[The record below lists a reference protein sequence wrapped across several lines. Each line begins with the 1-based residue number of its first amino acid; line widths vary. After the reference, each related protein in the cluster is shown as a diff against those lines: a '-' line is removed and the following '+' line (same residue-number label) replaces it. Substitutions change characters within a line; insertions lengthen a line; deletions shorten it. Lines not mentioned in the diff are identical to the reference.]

1 MRKNIGKISAGREEA
16 RRQSVSKARRPAPSS
31 VWGMVRTLVHGVWGM
46 VHAPTSP
53 RCVGDGVHTGG
64 WSTGDVESGQQQ
76 DKDLESQIQTRPRV
90 LNAELNVDFI
100 TRRQGAPQGAG
111 AGCFGLNFMTPGSST
126 GA

>member
-31 VWGMVRTLVHGVWGM
+31 VWGMVRT
-46 VHAPTSP
+46 PTSP

-100 TRRQGAPQGAG
+100 TRPQGAPQGAG